1 MNVREALFQRLKC
14 PDCPDSCFVC
24 NRATNRA
31 APHIEKGFKAAYKR
45 GRGDRARN
53 VRSDPR
59 KGVTAGIEEMMEDQE
74 VV

>member
-1 MNVREALFQRLKC
+1 MTVREALLQRLKC
-14 PDCPDSCFVC
+14 SNCLDSCYVC

-59 KGVTAGIEEMMEDQE
+59 KGVTAGVAAMMEE
-74 VV
+74 